1 MINLNIIK
9 NRNIW
14 LIFSGILVSL
24 SIVSL
29 FSWGLNF
36 GIDFTGG
43 NLLELKFSGQK
54 PSVIEIREEL
64 KDLSLS
70 SLTVQMTEN
79 DSVILRF
86 KDDNPQIHKDI
97 MGRLNSL
104 SASLNVDSDKSSN
117 IEVKMDEVSPEVIIE
132 SDSGIK
138 AEIIENDLSE
148 NNETFVEELRFDSVG
163 PSVGKEL
170 KSKSFN
176 TIFLVLI
183 IIVLYIS
190 LVFRKV
196 SRPVSSWKYGI
207 AAIVALFHDVLIVL
221 GVFAVLGRFYN
232 TEINTPFIAAILT
245 VLGYSVN
252 DTIIVFDRIRENLPK
267 SVDNFVDTINKSINQ
282 TLIRSL
288 NTSFTTLLA
297 LIAIILFGGA
307 TIREF
312 VLALAIGIF
321 VGTYSSIFIASPILV
336 WFSRKR

>member
-70 SLTVQMTEN
+70 SLTVQMTET

-97 MGRLNSL
+97 MDRLNSL
-104 SASLNVDSDKSSN
+104 SASLNVDSDKNSN
-117 IEVKMDEVSPEVIIE
+117 IEVKMDEASPEVIIE

-163 PSVGKEL
+163 PSIGKEL

-282 TLIRSL
+282 TLVRSL

-321 VGTYSSIFIASPILV
+321 IGTYSSIFIASPILV